1 MRAGRGARALTT
13 GLAMLVLS
21 ACGNDGPP
29 DLMNIRTT
37 SRTGPD
43 EFSIVP
49 PKPLELPESLT
60 VLPEP
65 TPGGINRTDPRP
77 QEEAILALG
86 GRPNGGAGGNAALMS
101 TVSRYGTD
109 PAIREELAAAD
120 LEFRSENRGRP
131 LERLFNINVY
141 YSAYADQ
148 SLDQY
153 MELRRWRAAGARTP
167 SAPPEP

>member
-1 MRAGRGARALTT
+1 MRAGRGARALAA
-13 GLAMLVLS
+13 GLAMLALS
-21 ACGNDGPP
+21 ACGNQGPP
-29 DLMNIRTT
+29 DLMNIST
-37 SRTGPD
+37 SRKGGPD

-49 PKPLELPESLT
+49 PKPLELPESLS

-65 TPGGINRTDPRP
+65 TPGGTNRTDPRP
-77 QEEAILALG
+77 RDEAILALG
-86 GRPNGGAGGNAALMS
+86 GRPDSGAGGNAALLS
-101 TVSRYGTD
+101 AAGRYGTD
-109 PAIREELAAAD
+109 PGIRAELAAAD

-148 SLDQY
+148 SLDQHA
-153 MELRRWRAAGARTP
+153 ELRRWRTVGARTP